1 MMSGNFL
8 TYEITIANSAT
19 GELDLSSTVYSEK
32 TVYINPGATK
42 VRFLATPSSSTTD
55 ATSSSYLLDNGTNEF
70 DLGPGL
76 DRLSIYNGSGGEVK
90 VSIAVMF

>member
-1 MMSGNFL
+1 MSGNFL
-8 TYEITIANSAT
+8 TYEITIANSSS
-19 GELDLSSTVYSEK
+19 GELDLSTAVSTEK
-32 TVYINPGATK
+32 TVYINPGAAS
-42 VRFLATPSSSTTD
+42 VRFLATPSTSTTD
-55 ATSSSYLLDNGTNEF
+55 ATASSYLLDNSTNSF